1 MTDKSGVEL
10 PESEPNFSKTDAV
23 RSAIGQA
30 THSYAP
36 IQLSRYVTTV
46 ANSGTCYDLTL
57 IDQVKDVNGNVI
69 LDNHAKVRNTVNIAN
84 STWKAVHNGMYRVV
98 NGSRSS
104 IGSMFSGMKVKI
116 AGKTGTAQQ
125 SKLHANH
132 AYFVSYAPYKNP
144 EISVT
149 CVIPNG
155 FTSSNAAQTAR
166 DVYKYYFS
174 KNKKKVSGKIKMPES
189 IQRIRINLSYEE
201 WRRSM
206 SELVAMKGTKSGIVI
221 VLNEEAAFEELKQ
234 AVSEKFKESAAFWGE
249 ATKAVSF
256 QGKKL
261 SDDEKMQLVD
271 CIQENC
277 HLLIPCIMEEDEAL
291 ETAFQNSIENRQE
304 EIDYSTGQFFKGNL
318 RSGQVLDVETSIIII
333 GDVKA
338 GAKVVSKGNVI
349 ILGSLKGNVYAGS
362 SGNTNAFVVALDMDP
377 VQIRIADTIARSPD
391 KPRKKKEKETKI
403 AFWEDG
409 NIYIEPLDKDVM
421 GIFDCN
427 FVIFH
432 EKSGFPYRFLVQYNL
447 RDCVSIRA

>member
-1 MTDKSGVEL
+1 
-10 PESEPNFSKTDAV
+10 
-23 RSAIGQA
+23 
-30 THSYAP
+30 
-36 IQLSRYVTTV
+36 
-46 ANSGTCYDLTL
+46 
-57 IDQVKDVNGNVI
+57 
-69 LDNHAKVRNTVNIAN
+69 
-84 STWKAVHNGMYRVV
+84 
-98 NGSRSS
+98 
-104 IGSMFSGMKVKI
+104 
-116 AGKTGTAQQ
+116 
-125 SKLHANH
+125 
-132 AYFVSYAPYKNP
+132 
-144 EISVT
+144 
-149 CVIPNG
+149 
-155 FTSSNAAQTAR
+155 
-166 DVYKYYFS
+166 
-174 KNKKKVSGKIKMPES
+174 
-189 IQRIRINLSYEE
+189 
-201 WRRSM
+201 M

-362 SGNTNAFVVALDMDP
+362 SGNTNGSG
-377 VQIRIADTIARSPD
+377 AD
-391 KPRKKKEKETKI
+391 
-403 AFWEDG
+403 
-409 NIYIEPLDKDVM
+409 
-421 GIFDCN
+421 
-427 FVIFH
+427 
-432 EKSGFPYRFLVQYNL
+432 PYRRYDCTFLG
-447 RDCVSIRA
+447 

>member
-1 MTDKSGVEL
+1 
-10 PESEPNFSKTDAV
+10 
-23 RSAIGQA
+23 
-30 THSYAP
+30 
-36 IQLSRYVTTV
+36 
-46 ANSGTCYDLTL
+46 
-57 IDQVKDVNGNVI
+57 
-69 LDNHAKVRNTVNIAN
+69 
-84 STWKAVHNGMYRVV
+84 
-98 NGSRSS
+98 
-104 IGSMFSGMKVKI
+104 
-116 AGKTGTAQQ
+116 
-125 SKLHANH
+125 
-132 AYFVSYAPYKNP
+132 
-144 EISVT
+144 
-149 CVIPNG
+149 
-155 FTSSNAAQTAR
+155 
-166 DVYKYYFS
+166 
-174 KNKKKVSGKIKMPES
+174 
-189 IQRIRINLSYEE
+189 
-201 WRRSM
+201 M

-261 SDDEKMQLVD
+261 SGDEKMQLVD

-377 VQIRIADTIARSPD
+377 VQIRIADTIARSSD

-421 GIFDCN
+421 GD
-427 FVIFH
+427 
-432 EKSGFPYRFLVQYNL
+432 
-447 RDCVSIRA
+447 IRL

>member
-1 MTDKSGVEL
+1 
-10 PESEPNFSKTDAV
+10 
-23 RSAIGQA
+23 
-30 THSYAP
+30 
-36 IQLSRYVTTV
+36 
-46 ANSGTCYDLTL
+46 
-57 IDQVKDVNGNVI
+57 
-69 LDNHAKVRNTVNIAN
+69 
-84 STWKAVHNGMYRVV
+84 
-98 NGSRSS
+98 
-104 IGSMFSGMKVKI
+104 MKVKI

-174 KNKKKVSGKIKMPES
+174 KNKKKVSGKIKNAG
-189 IQRIRINLSYEE
+189 IQYQRIRINLSYEE

-318 RSGQVLDVETSIIII
+318 RSGQVLVWKPALHI
-333 GDVKA
+333 GDVKQ
-338 GAKVVSKGNVI
+338 GQKVVSKGNV
-349 ILGSLKGNVYAGS
+349 
-362 SGNTNAFVVALDMDP
+362 TFLDP
-377 VQIRIADTIARSPD
+377 
-391 KPRKKKEKETKI
+391 
-403 AFWEDG
+403 
-409 NIYIEPLDKDVM
+409 
-421 GIFDCN
+421 
-427 FVIFH
+427 
-432 EKSGFPYRFLVQYNL
+432 
-447 RDCVSIRA
+447 